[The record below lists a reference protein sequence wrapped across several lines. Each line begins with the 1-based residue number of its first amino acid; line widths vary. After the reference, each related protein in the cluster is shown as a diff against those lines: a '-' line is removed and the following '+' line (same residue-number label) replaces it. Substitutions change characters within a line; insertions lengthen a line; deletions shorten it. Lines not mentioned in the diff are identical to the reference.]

1 MVNGFIIRAWQ
12 LVNTVMT
19 LSGILQHLPVL
30 FVAGLLNIAQAAP
43 DVRVVGL
50 FSDRAVLLI
59 DGQQHVL
66 KTGQRGP
73 GGVRLLAADSESALL
88 EIDGREVEA
97 RLDGRITARK
107 RTADVQEFQI
117 WRNSAGMYTTVGS
130 INGLT
135 VSFLVDTGSSKVA
148 LNADEARRLG
158 IDFRVRGTPTA
169 VGTASGVARA
179 WAVTLDTVKV
189 GSLEL
194 HNVGAVVLEGNTPQ
208 HALLGMTY
216 LGRLEIDN
224 DGRLMT
230 LRKKY

>member
-1 MVNGFIIRAWQ
+1 MA
-12 LVNTVMT
+12 
-19 LSGILQHLPVL
+19 LSGILRHLAVL
-30 FVAGLLNIAQAAP
+30 FVACVLNVAQAAP

-50 FSDRAVLLI
+50 FSDRAVVLI
-59 DGQQHVL
+59 DGRQHVL
-66 KTGQRGP
+66 TAGQSGQ

-88 EIDGREVEA
+88 EIGGREVEA
-97 RLDGRITARK
+97 RLDGRVSARK
-107 RTADVQEFQI
+107 RTAEVQEVQV
-117 WRNSAGMYTTVGS
+117 WRNNAGMYTTVGS

-135 VSFLVDTGSSKVA
+135 VSFLVDTGATQVA

-158 IDFRVRGTPTA
+158 IDFRVSGTPTT

-179 WAVTLDTVKV
+179 WAVTLDIVKV

-194 HNVGAVVLEGNTPQ
+194 RNVGAVVLEGNNPQ
-208 HALLGMTY
+208 QALLGMTY